1 MSITITGQF
10 DNPLKAR
17 QARERL
23 SRRGYIVSGTKRKPE
38 PIADPLLIA
47 HPYGFPG
54 GNTSGNGI
62 LASLPIMA
70 GNGVMVH
77 TSGGTNPSLV
87 SVLTDDT
94 QARDVRELMKAL
106 GAKIL

>member
-17 QARERL
+17 QAEQRL
-23 SRRGYIVSGTKRKPE
+23 GRRGYIVSGTKRNPE
-38 PIADPLLIA
+38 PIVDPLLVA

-54 GNTSGNGI
+54 GNTPGNGI
-62 LASLPIMA
+62 LAALPIMA

-77 TSGGTNPSLV
+77 TPTGTKPSLV

-94 QARDVRELMKAL
+94 QAEDVRELMKAL
-106 GAKIL
+106 GAKLL

>member
-1 MSITITGQF
+1 MSITITGRF
-10 DNPLKAR
+10 ENPLKAR
-17 QARERL
+17 QATERL
-23 SRRGYIVSGTKRKPE
+23 SRRGYIVSSPRKKAA
-38 PIADPLLIA
+38 PISDPLLVA
-47 HPYGFPG
+47 HPYGAPG

-62 LASLPIMA
+62 LAALPIMA

-77 TSGGTNPSLV
+77 TPEPERDTLV

-94 QARDVRELMKAL
+94 HEKDVRELLGAL

>member
-23 SRRGYIVSGTKRKPE
+23 QRRGYIVSGTKRTPE
-38 PIADPLLIA
+38 PISDPLLVA
-47 HPYGFPG
+47 YPYGFPG

-77 TSGGTNPSLV
+77 TTDKPHTAVV

-94 QARDVRELMKAL
+94 QAGDVRELLRAM
-106 GAKIL
+106 GATIL

>member
-10 DNPLKAR
+10 DDPLKAR
-17 QARERL
+17 QAKERL
-23 SRRGYIVSGTKRKPE
+23 GRRGYIVSGTKNKPE
-38 PIADPLLIA
+38 PIIDPLVVA

-54 GNTSGNGI
+54 GNTPGNGI
-62 LASLPIMA
+62 MASLPIMA

-77 TSGGTNPSLV
+77 THPREQPSLV

-94 QARDVRELMKAL
+94 QAGDVRELMEAL

>member
-17 QARERL
+17 QAKERL
-23 SRRGYIVSGTKRKPE
+23 GRRGYIVSGTKRKPE
-38 PIADPLLIA
+38 PVIDPLVVA
-47 HPYGFPG
+47 NPYGFPG
-54 GNTSGNGI
+54 GNTPGNGI

-77 TSGGTNPSLV
+77 TSAGAQPSLV

-94 QARDVRELMKAL
+94 QAADVRELMKAL